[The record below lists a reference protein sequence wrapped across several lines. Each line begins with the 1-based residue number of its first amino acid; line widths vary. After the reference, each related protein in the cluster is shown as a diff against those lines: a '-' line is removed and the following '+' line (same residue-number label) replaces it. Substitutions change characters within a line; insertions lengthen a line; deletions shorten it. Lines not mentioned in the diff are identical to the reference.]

1 MSDDTTRDPG
11 GSPPAPEA
19 GEQQLRKAL
28 ATMNDLQP
36 PRDDLFAQRAL
47 QRGRAMTSRRR
58 SQVLGAAAVVV
69 VAGAVGGTWVA
80 TQGDPSSM
88 TAGSAVAEAA
98 KGAQGTPPPDAG
110 TGSTDDNEAVDSGG
124 GGARQPG
131 TTDGRGPLVAPSVPP
146 ARDLSRWFG
155 ALSTPQTTAFTA
167 AAPTVVSRWGDVFS
181 GAYAAEPSG
190 ARVTVAVTRHDAALE
205 AFVRQAMPSPDDV
218 DFVIATHS
226 LADKQR
232 VANEVVDER
241 MLWRSKG
248 IQVVGAMVDTRLDVV
263 DVLVDGDDPQG
274 LLAQRY
280 GSIVRVV
287 PGTPGNPGKLPDG
300 STVPPPQR

>member
-28 ATMNDLQP
+28 ATMNDLEP

-58 SQVLGAAAVVV
+58 SRVLGAAAVVV

-80 TQGDPSSM
+80 TQGGPSSM
-88 TAGSAVAEAA
+88 TAGSAVADAA
-98 KGAQGTPPPDAG
+98 KGAESTPPPDSG
-110 TGSTDDNEAVDSGG
+110 TGSTGRPEAVD

-131 TTDGRGPLVAPSVPP
+131 TTDGKGPLAAPSVPS
-146 ARDLSRWFG
+146 ARDLSQWFG
-155 ALSTPQTTAFTA
+155 ALSTPQTSAFTA

-205 AFVRQAMPSPDDV
+205 AYVRQAMPSPDDV
-218 DFVIATHS
+218 DFVVVTHS
-226 LADKQR
+226 LAEKQR
-232 VANEVVDER
+232 VANEIVDER

-248 IQVVGAMVDTRLDVV
+248 IQVVGAKFDARLDVV

-280 GSIVRVV
+280 GTIVRVV
-287 PGTPGNPGKLPDG
+287 PGTPGTPGKLPDG
-300 STVPPPQR
+300 STVPPPPR